1 MVGHNSGWPPVR
13 DMSGI
18 SKKRDMSGICQGYL
32 KKGICQ
38 GYVRDI
44 FWLVNNIQNI
54 KNNAKK

>member
-1 MVGHNSGWPPVR
+1 MTGWPPVR

-18 SKKRDMSGICQGYL
+18 SKKRDMSGIF
-32 KKGICQ
+32 KKRDMSGICQ
-38 GYVRDI
+38 GYL